1 MARVTRVAKAQQRYE
16 TKPVL
21 GEDGKPLKIALTK
34 GDGSPKMTS
43 AKRGRTPRPVFITKT
58 ERDLT
63 RPKPNLRCD
72 FPGCEDPEIRPGQ
85 AYMWIKPKSG
95 PYGGSQRNRHQT
107 HRAWH
112 VWEYS
117 NSLSAQVAR
126 IEHDADVDSA
136 ESEDDVTSVLN
147 DAAEAIRDLASQKRE
162 GAENIESG
170 FGHATYQSEELE
182 QQADDLESWADDVEA
197 TEVEDLS
204 SFDCQAACSDG
215 QADCPE
221 CDGTGTAQE
230 DDGLNDKCD
239 DCDGSGQV
247 ECEDC
252 DGTGYDLEAA
262 RESWAE
268 AVQEA
273 LSACP
278 V

>member
-34 GDGSPKMTS
+34 GDG
-43 AKRGRTPRPVFITKT
+43 TPRPVFITKT